1 MIIIINKE
9 LKQMEHIAKR
19 NTVQKSTIESVVLS
33 SCDHPTADTI
43 FERVK
48 ELLPKVSLGT
58 VYRVLG
64 DLVEGGKVRRIAV
77 PGAPDRFDK
86 TTHTHAHFHCEKCGR
101 VVDIEGFADGFLNNL
116 SSDGHLIHEAEIV
129 FKGVCSCCNH

>member
-1 MIIIINKE
+1 
-9 LKQMEHIAKR
+9 METVVKR

-33 SCDHPTADTI
+33 SCDHPTADVI

-48 ELLPKVSLGT
+48 EALPNISLGT

-101 VVDIEGFADGFLNNL
+101 VVDIESPTKGYLNTL
-116 SSDGHLIHEAEIV
+116 SNEGHLICEAEIV
-129 FKGVCSCCNH
+129 FKGVCAYCNN